1 MSLCMYFHLSHVLNG
16 THFENNFCFNEK
28 YFFLSDKERMH
39 LQGEMRMIIIMIS
52 IMTIMIIITI
62 T

>member
-28 YFFLSDKERMH
+28 YVFSLTEGMH
-39 LQGEMRMIIIMIS
+39 LQGEIRMIIMIS
-52 IMTIMIIITI
+52 IMTIITMI
-62 T
+62 